1 MANINIDTSA
11 PAYTTRFTQYNEIM
25 QFWKPNLI
33 EYFKMTSEQKQ
44 AWRDNDPFLD
54 RILPL
59 HMDRNYHMRH
69 GNFHVFLIR

>member
-33 EYFKMTSEQKQ
+33 EYFKMTPEQQQ
-44 AWRDNDPFLD
+44 AWRDNDPFLN
-54 RILPL
+54 RILTVTEAITNL
-59 HMDRNYHMRH
+59 QEDQ
-69 GNFHVFLIR
+69 I

>member
-33 EYFKMTSEQKQ
+33 EYFKMTPEQQQ
-44 AWRDNDPFLD
+44 AWRDSDPFLN
-54 RILPL
+54 RILTVTEAITNL
-59 HMDRNYHMRH
+59 QEDQ
-69 GNFHVFLIR
+69 I